1 MTRHGWPIMTIRPND
16 DGQLRVRRMAAR
28 KQTTENKPL
37 LQPDKKGPRTT
48 KRGDQVA
55 ERIKNWIT
63 DGELRPGMRLQ
74 KEAQL
79 QDMFKVSRGSIRE
92 ALKAL
97 EVQGL
102 VRLTTG
108 PDGGATIT
116 RVPLARAF
124 QSLQNYLFFESIS
137 LEDIY
142 AVRRVLEPLVA
153 AGAVEHLTE
162 ADLDALERSVEVCE
176 PFAASHDH
184 ALDQRQE
191 DIRFHDVLA
200 AANPNAFLRCAC
212 QIINQML
219 HSLVIVAG
227 NVTQDDYQA
236 FGRQNLAAHR
246 AIVNAARRRDAKAV
260 ELLMAAHMEEA
271 EEQLCKVHAALRQRL
286 VLDSDLG
293 LHAGKK
299 GGS

>member
-1 MTRHGWPIMTIRPND
+1 
-16 DGQLRVRRMAAR
+16 MAGR
-28 KQTTENKPL
+28 KQTTVKKPL
-37 LQPDKKGPRTT
+37 LQPDNRGPRAI

-55 ERIKNWIT
+55 ELIKSWIN
-63 DGELRPGMRLQ
+63 DGKVRPGVRLN
-74 KEAQL
+74 KEAEL
-79 QDMFKVSRGSIRE
+79 QDLFKVSRGSMRE

-102 VRLTTG
+102 VSLSTG

-142 AVRRVLEPLVA
+142 GVRRVLEPLLA
-153 AGAVEHLTE
+153 AGAVEHLTD
-162 ADLDALERSVEVCE
+162 ADLEALERSVEVCE
-176 PFAASHDH
+176 PFVASHEH
-184 ALDQRQE
+184 ALDQRHE
-191 DIRFHDVLA
+191 DIHFHDVLA
-200 AANPNAFLRCAC
+200 AANPNAFLRCVC

-227 NVTQDDYQA
+227 NVTQQEYQA
-236 FGRQNLAAHR
+236 FGRKTVAAHR
-246 AIVNAARRRDAKAV
+246 AILDAARRRDASAV
-260 ELLMAAHMEEA
+260 EQLMAVHMEEA
-271 EEQLCKVHAALRQRL
+271 EAQLRKVHAALRQKL

-293 LHAGKK
+293 LRAGRKR
-299 GGS
+299 GS